1 MTSPQ
6 QVPFDEYLDAVFAS
20 PNWLEACVSMLAAF
34 LESIDSCRD
43 SPGLSL
49 PQIAP
54 PIVDQVSAVAD
65 RAQRLVHAIGI
76 LLGSRGLAGRS
87 AHEGIQQE
95 MDAVI
100 QLLVGDDRRVTD
112 IQLVLQ
118 RQHSYVEVVVSAL
131 FIATI
136 SPSCHSGASASSSR
150 SRCDILSVSGSFAF
164 AL

>member
-1 MTSPQ
+1 MPLRSTAGVAEILGQALPPQ
-6 QVPFDEYLDAVFAS
+6 R
-20 PNWLEACVSMLAAF
+20 LERSRHEV
-34 LESIDSCRD
+34 
-43 SPGLSL
+43 L
-49 PQIAP
+49 PIRALR
-54 PIVDQVSAVAD
+54 AD

-150 SRCDILSVSGSFAF
+150 YRCDILSVSGSFAF